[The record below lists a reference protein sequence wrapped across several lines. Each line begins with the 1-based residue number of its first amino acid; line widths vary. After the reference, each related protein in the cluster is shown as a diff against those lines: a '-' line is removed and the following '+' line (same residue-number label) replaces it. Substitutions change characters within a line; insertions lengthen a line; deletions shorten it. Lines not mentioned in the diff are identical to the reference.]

1 MYNYGNHHRDFTY
14 VDDVVG
20 YISSIIKKPSI
31 RKIPYQIFNIG
42 SDDPKSLKYFV
53 KVIEKVLQITSK
65 QKLLPFQKG
74 DVLKTHADISKI
86 RRATK
91 LQPKFNIEK
100 GIKKFVTWYINYYK
114 VNKKSKK

>member
-53 KVIEKVLQITSK
+53 KVIEKYFKLRVSK
-65 QKLLPFQKG
+65 NSCLF
-74 DVLKTHADISKI
+74 
-86 RRATK
+86 RRGM
-91 LQPKFNIEK
+91 F
-100 GIKKFVTWYINYYK
+100 
-114 VNKKSKK
+114 

>member
-65 QKLLPFQKG
+65 QNSCLF
-74 DVLKTHADISKI
+74 
-86 RRATK
+86 RRGCFKDAR
-91 LQPKFNIEK
+91 
-100 GIKKFVTWYINYYK
+100 
-114 VNKKSKK
+114 